1 LFPGVC
7 FLLFL
12 ILASPS
18 AAINSPPDGWR
29 FPVES
34 DYSGD
39 WQTFREELLTPFHVG
54 ADFNGDGIIDEA
66 WILIRTRSVGWG
78 LFVFLSQK
86 DGKTKTI
93 QLQER
98 KRDGNPQR
106 FGIKLVP
113 PGKYKT
119 ACGKGYWECKKGEPE
134 IVELSNP
141 AFEFF
146 LYESSSSIYFWD
158 KKAKAFKQIFIS
170 D

>member
-1 LFPGVC
+1 LSFGIC

-12 ILASPS
+12 IVVSPS
-18 AAINSPPDGWR
+18 AAIDSPPEGWR

-39 WQTFREELLTPFHVG
+39 WQAFSKDLLTPFHVG
-54 ADFNGDGIIDEA
+54 ADFNGDRILDEA

-93 QLQER
+93 QLQDR
-98 KRDGNPQR
+98 KGDSNPQR
-106 FGIKLVP
+106 FGIKLVL

-119 ACGKGYWECKKGEPE
+119 ACGKGYWECKRGEPE
-134 IVELSNP
+134 VLELSNP

-158 KKAKAFKQIFIS
+158 KKANTFKQIFLS